1 MKSVI
6 YIIAQIIGL
15 IAFIIS
21 LCAYHKKNKKSI
33 LDNMIISN
41 FLNVIHYIL
50 LNAPSGYITK
60 GLAIARDIFVLKKGK
75 HKKLSN
81 VGFLY
86 IYVFI
91 YLGFMYLTYD
101 GIISIFPFAASIY
114 YLIGIW
120 NADELHVKKVAM
132 YSFIPWLVYNICVLS
147 ISGIISN
154 IISIVSTLIAI
165 KNDNSCK

>member
-1 MKSVI
+1 MI
-6 YIIAQIIGL
+6 Y
-15 IAFIIS
+15 
-21 LCAYHKKNKKSI
+21 K
-33 LDNMIISN
+33 
-41 FLNVIHYIL
+41 
-50 LNAPSGYITK
+50 
-60 GLAIARDIFVLKKGK
+60 
-75 HKKLSN
+75 
-81 VGFLY
+81 
-86 IYVFI
+86 
-91 YLGFMYLTYD
+91 D

-165 KNDNSCK
+165 ENDNSCK